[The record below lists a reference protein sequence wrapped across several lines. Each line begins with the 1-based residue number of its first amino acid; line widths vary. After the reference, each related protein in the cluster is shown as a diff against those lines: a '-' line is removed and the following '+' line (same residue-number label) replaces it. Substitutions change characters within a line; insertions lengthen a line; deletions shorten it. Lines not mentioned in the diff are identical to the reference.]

1 MTLPHPYTSVPCCPL
16 FIPNQFSLVFSVT
29 LGNLVLLPWAR
40 IRVELAA
47 EKALI
52 ANVRSLRET
61 MEFLVVIVA
70 FLRRGMPNGQAQK
83 AVKPVRPRVR
93 VINELVSR
101 VKRRIHLIL
110 KHKVAWF
117 LPLLL
122 GERPL

>member
-1 MTLPHPYTSVPCCPL
+1 MPTE
-16 FIPNQFSLVFSVT
+16 NELV
-29 LGNLVLLPWAR
+29 
-40 IRVELAA
+40 
-47 EKALI
+47 
-52 ANVRSLRET
+52 ANVSDLRET

-93 VINELVSR
+93 AINELVSR

-122 GERPL
+122 GKRPL